1 MTGFDIAVI
10 VVIAATAIMGFVRGL
25 VQEVLALAAWVL
37 ALAAIHYLHTP
48 LSEKL
53 VPYTGNGMGAAP
65 VLAFVLLLL
74 VPYVIIKM
82 LAKRM
87 GDLSRESLLAPIDR
101 MLGFGFGTLK
111 GLVIVV
117 LGFSIMVM
125 GYDTVWGI
133 GGRPVWI
140 TQAKTYPFINAASE
154 SLVSMIGERRKAAAD
169 AEAKRLGKDK

>member
-1 MTGFDIAVI
+1 MTGFDIAVF
-10 VVIAATAIMGFVRGL
+10 VVVAATAIAGFMRGL
-25 VQEVLALAAWVL
+25 VQEILALAAWVF
-37 ALAAIHYLHTP
+37 ALAAIHYFHTP

-53 VPYTGNGMGAAP
+53 VPYTGDGMGAAP
-65 VLAFVLLLL
+65 VLAFVLLLM
-74 VPYVIIKM
+74 VPYFIIKL

-87 GDLSRESLLAPIDR
+87 GDLSRNSMLAPIDR
-101 MLGFGFGTLK
+101 MLGLGFGTLK

-140 TQAKTYPFINAASE
+140 ITARTYPFVDAASN
-154 SLVSMIGERRKAAAD
+154 SLVRMLAERRNEAVKA
-169 AEAKRLGKDK
+169 ESKRIGNT